1 MEDVFQKLIL
11 MIRAYYPVL
20 YLHSYEYYRT
30 KQKIKGIVELLRR
43 EGKKVNY
50 YQWDCVY
57 GLVQILPDKTEIRIE
72 RMQNP
77 LEVLAYILNSKK
89 SGEKNIFVLDDINN
103 HIERDEVK
111 LMFRKIAEATNN
123 NTHAIILSSIY
134 RLPAELEKYI
144 TVLQIPLPKRN
155 ELGEV
160 LDIVAK
166 QSKVELKTNLRNRLI
181 DAALGMTSMEA
192 DLAYCLASVKDG
204 FDDKSPFTVSSEK
217 EQIIRK
223 SGILDYF
230 PKNESLKDVGGMENL
245 KEWLKKRQLAY
256 DKEARDWGLKE
267 PKGLLLLGVPGCGKS
282 LIAKSIASSWN
293 MPLLRLDVGKVFQ
306 GIVGSSEDN
315 IRKAIATAE
324 AVAPCVLWIDEIE
337 KGLSGVQSSGATDDG
352 GVTSRIFSTILTW
365 MQEKT
370 APVFVVATA
379 NNINQIPPE
388 LLRKGRFDE
397 IFFVDLPSQ
406 KEKENIFSIHLQ
418 KNRQNVSSFAL
429 DILAQKA
436 EGFNGAEIEECVK
449 EAMFTAYVESQES
462 NIAPK
467 LQMIHILDAIK
478 NTVPLSKTMEKQIT
492 DLRKFA
498 VSRAKNAS
506 KEIVLENRM
515 EMPILLTRPELE
527 LERSFDSGFSE
538 KDSKSNNI

>member
-57 GLVQILPDKTEIRIE
+57 GLVQILPDKTEKRIE

-103 HIERDEVK
+103 HIDRDEVK

-267 PKGLLLLGVPGCGKS
+267 PRGLLLLGVPGCGKS

-337 KGLSGVQSSGATDDG
+337 KGLSGVQSSGATDG

-379 NNINQIPPE
+379 NNINQLPPE

-527 LERSFDSGFSE
+527 LERSFDSVLSE
-538 KDSKSNNI
+538 KDSNSNNI

>member
-57 GLVQILPDKTEIRIE
+57 GLVQILPDKTEKRIE

-89 SGEKNIFVLDDINN
+89 SGEKKIFVLDDINN
-103 HIERDEVK
+103 HIDRDEVK

-337 KGLSGVQSSGATDDG
+337 KGLSGVQSSGATDG

-379 NNINQIPPE
+379 NNINQLPPE

-527 LERSFDSGFSE
+527 LERSFDSVLSE
-538 KDSKSNNI
+538 KDSNSNNI

>member
-57 GLVQILPDKTEIRIE
+57 GLVQILPDKTEKRIE

-337 KGLSGVQSSGATDDG
+337 KGLSGVQSSGATDG

-379 NNINQIPPE
+379 NNINQLPPE

-418 KNRQNVSSFAL
+418 KKRQNVSSFAL

>member
-57 GLVQILPDKTEIRIE
+57 GLVQILPDKTEKRIE

-103 HIERDEVK
+103 HIDRDEVK

-223 SGILDYF
+223 SGILDYL

-337 KGLSGVQSSGATDDG
+337 KGLSGVQSSGATDG

-379 NNINQIPPE
+379 NNINQLPPE

-527 LERSFDSGFSE
+527 LERSFDSVLSE
-538 KDSKSNNI
+538 KDSNSNNI

>member
-57 GLVQILPDKTEIRIE
+57 GLVQILPDKTEKRIE

-103 HIERDEVK
+103 HIDRDEVK

-337 KGLSGVQSSGATDDG
+337 KGLSGVQSSGATDG
-352 GVTSRIFSTILTW
+352 GVTSRIFFTILTW

-379 NNINQIPPE
+379 NNINQLPPE

-527 LERSFDSGFSE
+527 LERSFDSVLSE
-538 KDSKSNNI
+538 KDSNSNNI

>member
-57 GLVQILPDKTEIRIE
+57 GLVQILPDKTEKRIE

-223 SGILDYF
+223 SGIMDYF

-337 KGLSGVQSSGATDDG
+337 KGLSGVQSSGATDG

-379 NNINQIPPE
+379 NNINQLPPE

>member
-57 GLVQILPDKTEIRIE
+57 GLVQILPDKTEKRIE

-103 HIERDEVK
+103 HIDRDEVK

-230 PKNESLKDVGGMENL
+230 PKNESLKDVGGLENL

-337 KGLSGVQSSGATDDG
+337 KGLSGVQSSGATDG

-379 NNINQIPPE
+379 NNINQLPPE

-527 LERSFDSGFSE
+527 LERSFDSVLSE
-538 KDSKSNNI
+538 KDSNSNNI